1 MTSGESG
8 VNSRRLVVK
17 DLGLCLLTVTVGDP
31 SWLSGGSSLVRV
43 LFCLR
48 LCLLT
53 VTLPVPR
60 ACLVARHLLLV
71 SVLFPWQEL
80 QSKPVGVVYEPPLR
94 SSSERPLPG
103 AEKHTS
109 GHAILFISCR
119 L

>member
-1 MTSGESG
+1 MTSDKWRDG
-8 VNSRRLVVK
+8 VNSRRSVVK
-17 DLGLCLLTVTVGDP
+17 DLG
-31 SWLSGGSSLVRV
+31 
-43 LFCLR
+43 

-80 QSKPVGVVYEPPLR
+80 QSKPAGVVYEPPLH